1 MSTIT
6 RLLRRR
12 DITVASLLDELLPL
26 RGNRIVSYHDDLTA
40 LDGSPQKVQRFCD
53 LHREIDIMGRFLV
66 EEAGLLRGER
76 VAIFKSNDPRCFRW
90 LMAIIR
96 AGGVAVPLNPLL
108 TLSEVQAIVGHCG
121 VRILITDSRTF
132 TNTIRSVRNL
142 PIPVWI
148 QSDNQPPIHPDFLRI
163 SENNPENHSFT
174 PVTIDPDETIA
185 IFHTSGT
192 SGVPKGAML
201 SSRAL
206 LGGASTAALI
216 APFIRKKELALFT
229 LPWAHIMAVST
240 ALYGL
245 IAGIPAFFLERFETE
260 RVIDL
265 IHRRRITS
273 FIGVPAMFIKLVNAS
288 PPPDKLA
295 SVRLWVSASD
305 HLPLSYRRRLLGYGA
320 LYRLLGVRLAPPV
333 FINIYG
339 MVELGGSAM
348 IGMKIPLLPGCGD
361 LCFPVPPFRIRIVD
375 DTGKVTGSG
384 QVGECQVQGP
394 GVTKG
399 YWGNPEGTGR
409 LITNDGW
416 LRTGDLALRNRF
428 GLFRILGRSKDM
440 IKCGGY
446 SVFASDVEEVLASH
460 PSIARAAVVG
470 VPHQHKGEV
479 PVGFVEMHD
488 GLSLATE
495 DILDWCRS
503 RLAPYKAPRSI
514 HIMATGEMPR
524 GTTEKVLKQE
534 LLKLYQREL
543 SHVEDPGEARHVPVE

>member
-1 MSTIT
+1 MSKIT
-6 RLLRRR
+6 RLLRRK

-26 RGNRIVSYHDDLTA
+26 RGNRLVSYHDELTA
-40 LDGSPQKVQRFCD
+40 LDGSPQQVQRFCD

-66 EEAGLLRGER
+66 EEAGLRRGER
-76 VAIFKSNDPRCFRW
+76 VAIFKTNDPRCFRW
-90 LMAIIR
+90 LMAVIR

-108 TLSEVQAIVGHCG
+108 TLSEVQSIIDHCG

-132 TNTIRSVRNL
+132 TSSIRSVRNL
-142 PIPVWI
+142 PVTVWI
-148 QSDNQPPIHPDFLRI
+148 QSDNQPPVHPDFLQI
-163 SENNPENHSFT
+163 SENHLKNHSFT

-192 SGVPKGAML
+192 SGAPKGAML

-245 IAGIPAFFLERFETE
+245 IAGIPALFLERFETE
-260 RVIDL
+260 RVIDA
-265 IHRRRITS
+265 IEKYRITS

-288 PPPDKLA
+288 PPPEKLA
-295 SVRLWVSASD
+295 SVRMWISASD
-305 HLPLSYRRRLLGYGA
+305 HLPIPYRRRLLRYGA
-320 LYRLLGVRLAPPV
+320 LYRLFGRRVVPPL

-384 QVGECQVQGP
+384 HVGECQVLGP

-399 YWGNPEGTGR
+399 YWNNPEGTDR
-409 LITNDGW
+409 LITEDGW

-428 GLFRILGRSKDM
+428 GFFRILGRSKDR

-446 SVFASDVEEVLASH
+446 SVFAADVEEVLASH
-460 PSIARAAVVG
+460 PSIAHAAVVG
-470 VPHQHKGEV
+470 VPHQQKGEV

-488 GLSLATE
+488 GLSLSAE
-495 DILDWCRS
+495 DILAWCRS

-514 HIMATGEMPR
+514 HIMAPGEIPR
-524 GTTEKVLKQE
+524 GTTEKVLKQK
-534 LLKLYQREL
+534 LLKLYQRDISRSLEL
-543 SHVEDPGEARHVPVE
+543 QAKPDMPV

>member
-1 MSTIT
+1 MSQIT
-6 RLLRRR
+6 RLLRKK
-12 DITVASLLDELLPL
+12 DITVASLLDEMLPM
-26 RGNRIVSYHDDLTA
+26 RGNRIVSYHENLTG
-40 LDGSPQKVQRFCD
+40 LDGSPQEVQRFDD
-53 LHREIDIMGRFLV
+53 LHREIDIMGRFLR
-66 EEAGLLRGER
+66 EDAGLRRGER
-76 VAIFKSNDPRCFRW
+76 VAIFKTNDPRCFRW
-90 LMAIIR
+90 FMAVIR

-108 TLSEVQAIVGHCG
+108 TLSEVHSILEHCG
-121 VRILITDSRTF
+121 VRIIITDCRTF
-132 TNTIRSVRNL
+132 TSTIRSVQNL
-142 PIPVWI
+142 PVKVWI
-148 QSDNQPPIHPDFLRI
+148 QSDDEPLIEAVFLRI
-163 SENNPENHSFT
+163 SENHLGNHSFT

-245 IAGIPAFFLERFETE
+245 IAGIPALFLERFEAE

-265 IHRRRITS
+265 IERRRITS

-288 PPPDKLA
+288 PAAEKLA

-305 HLPLSYRRRLLGYGA
+305 NLPIPYRRRLLSYGA
-320 LYRLLGVRLAPPV
+320 LYRLLGRRIVPSV

-348 IGMKIPLLPGCGD
+348 IGMKIPLFPGCGD

-375 DTGKVTGSG
+375 DAGIIVGRGK
-384 QVGECQVQGP
+384 VGECQVQGP

-399 YWGNPEGTGR
+399 YWNNPDGTDK

-428 GLFRILGRSKDM
+428 GLIRIMGRSKDM

-446 SVFASDVEEVLASH
+446 SVFAADVEDVLASH
-460 PSIARAAVVG
+460 PSIARASVLG
-470 VPHQHKGEV
+470 VPHEQKGEV
-479 PVGFVEMHD
+479 PVGFVEIHE
-488 GLSLATE
+488 GLSLNAE
-495 DILDWCRS
+495 EVLAWCRS

-514 HIMATGEMPR
+514 HIMAPGDIPQ
-524 GTTEKVLKQE
+524 GVTEKVLKQE
-534 LLKLYQREL
+534 LLKLYQRDLYRKE
-543 SHVEDPGEARHVPVE
+543 EIQAQTDIPV